1 MASSTRSKST
11 RAAAP
16 KPSSPGS
23 SSRSRERSRAAAEP
37 TGSRFAFDARH
48 DLAVPLPVEVERR
61 STGVERAWAT
71 NLSPGGICLHL
82 RAPLPVGEPVRVCL
96 SLPDGDA
103 PIEARGRVTWSES
116 PAPEAEARFF
126 EVGVR
131 FEVVA
136 EADRRRLQALAADVT
151 QWSPRPS

>member
-1 MASSTRSKST
+1 M
-11 RAAAP
+11 
-16 KPSSPGS
+16 
-23 SSRSRERSRAAAEP
+23 
-37 TGSRFAFDARH
+37 
-48 DLAVPLPVEVERR
+48 PLPVELERR
-61 STGVERAWAT
+61 ATGPERAYAT

-82 RAPLPVGEPVRVCL
+82 RAPLPVGEPVRVRL
-96 SLPDGDA
+96 ALRGVLPARGGE

-136 EADRRRLQALAADVT
+136 EADRQRIQALAA
-151 QWSPRPS
+151 QAPRPS